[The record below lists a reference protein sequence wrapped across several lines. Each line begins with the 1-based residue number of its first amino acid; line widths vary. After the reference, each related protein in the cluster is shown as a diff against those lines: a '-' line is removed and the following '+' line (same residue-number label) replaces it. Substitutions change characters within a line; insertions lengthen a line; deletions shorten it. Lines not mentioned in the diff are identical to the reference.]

1 MKDNRK
7 PGQSQLDYLWVNYAE
22 FSVSKEPTE
31 NPDQILTQGA
41 INSILQE
48 FHGVSSVKVIEEGD
62 NKILEVKNSDGKVF
76 TYPLPTSITI
86 TSFTKRQITQA
97 DRNKGC
103 ALSLNTWVYAI
114 LLSNGNEYIAPIDKY
129 IGNSSEAIIVDVLE
143 NAIYAELKI
152 SNRNSIVSLG
162 IFDDG
167 LSADLNIS
175 KDTEGISFEKKHDG
189 LSANVV
195 LQNSDKFIKFSLLT
209 SEEYF
214 NLVKEDQV
222 DETTMYFI
230 KGSKYFYFGLYKMGG
245 ASGSIDLDNY
255 YTKQQI
261 DNKLKDYVTKDYLRN
276 ELDKNTIN
284 WLNI

>member
-22 FSVSKEPTE
+22 FSVSKTPTE

-48 FHGVSSVKVIEEGD
+48 FHGVSSVKVIEQED
-62 NKILEVKNSDGKVF
+62 NKILEVINSDGKVL
-76 TYPLPTSITI
+76 TYPFPANIIITN
-86 TSFTKRQITQA
+86 FTKRQITQSDK
-97 DRNKGC
+97 DRGC
-103 ALSLNTWVYAI
+103 TLPIDTWVYAI
-114 LLSNGNEYIAPIDKY
+114 QLSNGNEYIAPIDKY
-129 IGNSSEAIIVDVLE
+129 IGNSSEAIIVSILE
-143 NAIYAELKI
+143 NTIYAELKI

-175 KDTEGISFEKKHDG
+175 QQGNISFEKNHDG

-209 SEEYF
+209 SEEYL
-214 NLVKEDQV
+214 NLVKEDQI

-230 KGSKYFYFGLYKMGG
+230 KGSKYFYFGHYKMGG
-245 ASGSIDLDNY
+245 TSGSADLDDY
-255 YTKQQI
+255 YTNQEI
-261 DNKLKDYVTKDYLRN
+261 DSKLKTYVTKDYLES
-276 ELDKNTIN
+276 ELDKNIIN
-284 WLNI
+284 WINI

>member
-48 FHGVSSVKVIEEGD
+48 FHGVSSVKVIEEED
-62 NKILEVKNSDGKVF
+62 NKILEVKNSNGKVF

-103 ALSLNTWVYAI
+103 ALPLNTWVYAI

-162 IFDDG
+162 ILDDG

-175 KDTEGISFEKKHDG
+175 KDTEGISFEKKYDG

>member
-103 ALSLNTWVYAI
+103 ALPLNTWVYAI
-114 LLSNGNEYIAPIDKY
+114 MLSDGNEYIAPIDKY

-175 KDTEGISFEKKHDG
+175 KDTEGISFEKKYDG

>member
-103 ALSLNTWVYAI
+103 ALPLNTWVYAI
-114 LLSNGNEYIAPIDKY
+114 MLSDGNEYIAPIDKY

-143 NAIYAELKI
+143 NVIYAELKI

-175 KDTEGISFEKKHDG
+175 KDTEGISFEKKYDG

>member
-103 ALSLNTWVYAI
+103 ALPLNTWVYAI
-114 LLSNGNEYIAPIDKY
+114 LLSDGNEYIAPIDKY

-143 NAIYAELKI
+143 NVIYAELKI

-175 KDTEGISFEKKHDG
+175 KDTEGISFEKKYDG

>member
-31 NPDQILTQGA
+31 NPNQILTQGA

-62 NKILEVKNSDGKVF
+62 NKILEVKNSNGKVF
-76 TYPLPTSITI
+76 TYPLPASITI

-103 ALSLNTWVYAI
+103 ELSLNTWVYAI

-175 KDTEGISFEKKHDG
+175 KDTEGISFEKKYDG

-209 SEEYF
+209 SKEYF

>member
-76 TYPLPTSITI
+76 TYPLPASITI

-103 ALSLNTWVYAI
+103 ALPLNTWVYAI

-175 KDTEGISFEKKHDG
+175 KDTEGISFEKKYDG

-209 SEEYF
+209 SKEYF

>member
-48 FHGVSSVKVIEEGD
+48 FHGVSSVKVIEEED

-76 TYPLPTSITI
+76 TYPLPASITI

-114 LLSNGNEYIAPIDKY
+114 MLSDGNEYIAPIDKY

-143 NAIYAELKI
+143 NVIYAELKI

-175 KDTEGISFEKKHDG
+175 KDTEGISFEKK
-189 LSANVV
+189 
-195 LQNSDKFIKFSLLT
+195 
-209 SEEYF
+209 
-214 NLVKEDQV
+214 
-222 DETTMYFI
+222 
-230 KGSKYFYFGLYKMGG
+230 
-245 ASGSIDLDNY
+245 
-255 YTKQQI
+255 
-261 DNKLKDYVTKDYLRN
+261 YVTTVTAGYKKD
-276 ELDKNTIN
+276 
-284 WLNI
+284 